1 MARWTGTVEYT
12 PILTGKRVWE
22 IVEVEAPTLEA
33 AIQKAL
39 LKTGIGPIR
48 RQLTH
53 VKVDIGPFQQYSQIS
68 GMYTYYFLFDEG
80 LPTEERI
87 TVEASSDAEA
97 AIKARDEFYR
107 RRGVYHKRA
116 RITRRIPSEQS
127 FMSFHQLEPIPETRE
142 ERLTKVYE
150 LPIQPRAADVM
161 GNLREVYDKI
171 MEVPNEICWRCR
183 LNIDSHCT
191 AFLLVG
197 SEKDQEYRRGS
208 TALCA
213 YVLQGRIVK

>member
-1 MARWTGTVEYT
+1 MAKWRGTVEYT
-12 PILTGKRVWE
+12 PLLTGKRVWE

-53 VKVDIGPFQQYSQIS
+53 VKVDIGQVSRHSSTYSS
-68 GMYTYYFLFDEG
+68 NTG
-80 LPTEERI
+80 
-87 TVEASSDAEA
+87 
-97 AIKARDEFYR
+97 
-107 RRGVYHKRA
+107 
-116 RITRRIPSEQS
+116 
-127 FMSFHQLEPIPETRE
+127 LEPIPPTRE

-150 LPIQPRAADVM
+150 IPIQPRAADIM
-161 GNLREVYDKI
+161 GKLNGVYDKM
-171 MEVPNEICWRCR
+171 MEVPDEICWRCR
-183 LNIDSHCT
+183 LNIDAHCT

-197 SEKDQEYRRGS
+197 VEKDQEYRRGS

-213 YVLQGRIVK
+213 YVIDGRIVK

>member
-1 MARWTGTVEYT
+1 MATWRGTVEYT
-12 PILTGKRVWE
+12 PLVTGKKVWE

-53 VKVDIGPFQQYSQIS
+53 VKVDIGQIS
-68 GMYTYYFLFDEG
+68 SRAFQ
-80 LPTEERI
+80 
-87 TVEASSDAEA
+87 ASSLNTE
-97 AIKARDEFYR
+97 
-107 RRGVYHKRA
+107 
-116 RITRRIPSEQS
+116 
-127 FMSFHQLEPIPETRE
+127 LEPIPPTRE
-142 ERLTKVYE
+142 ERLAKVYE
-150 LPIQPRAADVM
+150 IPVQPRAAWL
-161 GNLREVYDKI
+161 GKLNGVYDKI
-171 MEVPNEICWRCR
+171 YTVPDEICWRCR

-208 TALCA
+208 TALCS